1 MEDPVNDDKGL
12 PAARVDITVV
22 TQTGRS
28 YRRFSAHFLELNP
41 ARMALLKRL
50 VGEETWNR
58 SRGFKQ
64 VNWSEVEESIAQTF
78 PSRKPTRRKTPTSK
92 GTKTTRRRH

>member
-1 MEDPVNDDKGL
+1 VNEDKGL

-28 YRRFSAHFLELNP
+28 YRYFSAHFLELNP

-64 VNWSEVEESIAQTF
+64 ATWSEVEESVARTF
-78 PSRKPTRRKTPTSK
+78 ASRKPKRRRTPSSK
-92 GTKTTRRRH
+92 DAKTTRHRH